1 MHILFKSGK
10 NDLINKLLNVENMN
24 LLIENDENNKCC
36 IDYMNNT
43 NLKKIIQECIKSNEI
58 LNKNIFE
65 MKNNF
70 TIFNENFYSISKLI
84 MVSTLL
90 LTIYN
95 NK

>member
-1 MHILFKSGK
+1 MHILFKNRK
-10 NDLINKLLNVENMN
+10 NELINKLLNVENMN

-70 TIFNENFYSISKLI
+70 DVFYERFYSMSKLI
-84 MVSTLL
+84 MFSTLL